1 MEISELDEPWSYL
14 CLMLILIFF
23 FGLLIPF
30 LSPSGYRNMCCLL
43 MMCHMTVKRPN
54 LEDASQSYII
64 CRGSFSVMSCMERCR
79 DCHAQE
85 RKTFYSFNHYIHYTI
100 IKREKRFFSF
110 SHYVHY
116 TMVKREKIFLSSFSH
131 YFHYA
136 MIKRKKDFF
145 ILVLRSLH
153 HDQERK
159 KFFFI

>member
-1 MEISELDEPWSYL
+1 MFNADTYL
-14 CLMLILIFF
+14 F

-30 LSPSGYRNMCCLL
+30 LCSSGYRNMCCLL
-43 MMCHMTVKRPN
+43 MMCHMTVKRTN

-100 IKREKRFFSF
+100 IKREK
-110 SHYVHY
+110 
-116 TMVKREKIFLSSFSH
+116 IFLSSFSH
-131 YFHYA
+131 YFHYT
-136 MIKRKKDFF
+136 MVKRKKDFF